1 MASIRFLH
9 GAATHYPEGD
19 TLKKLVFGA
28 IAAML
33 LVAPVADAKT
43 SRATVV
49 KRNAAAKTVVVAN
62 KAGTLRIL
70 HNRRD
75 RVGTV
80 LRINGSRIK
89 AVGHARR
96 VHIKGVVTR
105 RSTKAFNLSASGAIV
120 SVRSRGASRTVRRGG
135 HSLGQGLNVT
145 ATISSNGTIT
155 ETESID
161 TDNVDGAEL
170 KGTLTCTPTTGD
182 PLICTQPDTLKI
194 DVGPMGAPML
204 IPVMFDPVLFP
215 ETLLGPLVG
224 QQVEARADL
233 APSADGNTVVLMLK
247 AIDSE
252 GMCQAQDAGGN
263 VGDDGSSRHDGG
275 GDGCEGDN

>member
-19 TLKKLVFGA
+19 TLKKFVFGA

-120 SVRSRGASRTVRRGG
+120 SVRSRGASRTARRGG

-145 ATISSNGTIT
+145 ATISSNGALPYILLLFFHPL
-155 ETESID
+155 SVSNHVHLSNHPFLFHLVAVLIHLS
-161 TDNVDGAEL
+161 VPI
-170 KGTLTCTPTTGD
+170 CQPYSTP
-182 PLICTQPDTLKI
+182 LHHL
-194 DVGPMGAPML
+194 
-204 IPVMFDPVLFP
+204 
-215 ETLLGPLVG
+215 
-224 QQVEARADL
+224 
-233 APSADGNTVVLMLK
+233 
-247 AIDSE
+247 
-252 GMCQAQDAGGN
+252 QAYVTAL
-263 VGDDGSSRHDGG
+263 
-275 GDGCEGDN
+275 